1 MFVLFRTKYVLAAF
15 AIGWFFGMWTAFSAK
30 GCLER
35 PPPIS
40 FQRAAFG
47 APHFP
52 PAQGVP
58 R

>member
-1 MFVLFRTKYVLAAF
+1 MLVLFRMKYILVAL

-35 PPPIS
+35 PLPIN
-40 FQRAAFG
+40 FQHAAFS
-47 APHFP
+47 APHLAPTQGFP
-52 PAQGVP
+52 